1 MKLRVWDTRIS
12 LQDVAGTPGA
22 PPKQKLQ
29 DGNLNVLGGTKPT
42 GSVRPGR
49 PKTSQAIERI
59 SIHDIMSIRI
69 APLLIQIDQCSYK
82 LPNLWASLGKPG
94 SKCWSKPRIP
104 TDSPGGITTPGLP
117 LGEADRAIPAEHAE
131 VPGSLAQEVHL
142 WPNAAKWVDS
152 YWCSL
157 WFMTHRI
164 HRIHGA
170 AIYGNM
176 DPINIPPMLVYV
188 PYMDPMGDGI
198 MILIY
203 WHHVVQIFGPMSWRI
218 LLAHLQNWLASASH
232 YPDLLG
238 SIGFPC

>member
-82 LPNLWASLGKPG
+82 LPKPFGHPWANPVPNVDPNPG
-94 SKCWSKPRIP
+94 FPRIP
-104 TDSPGGITTPGLP
+104 LVASQLP
-117 LGEADRAIPAEHAE
+117 ACHWVKQI
-131 VPGSLAQEVHL
+131 AQYPLSTLKYLVHL
-142 WPNAAKWVDS
+142 LRRFTCGQMRQNGLIPIGVPSDSWP
-152 YWCSL
+152 
-157 WFMTHRI
+157 I
-164 HRIHGA
+164 
-170 AIYGNM
+170 
-176 DPINIPPMLVYV
+176 
-188 PYMDPMGDGI
+188 
-198 MILIY
+198 
-203 WHHVVQIFGPMSWRI
+203 
-218 LLAHLQNWLASASH
+218 
-232 YPDLLG
+232 G
-238 SIGFPC
+238 SIGSMVLLYMVIWIPSIYPQC

>member
-69 APLLIQIDQCSYK
+69 APLLIQIDQFSYK
-82 LPNLWASLGKPG
+82 LPKPFGHPWANPVPNVDPNPG
-94 SKCWSKPRIP
+94 FPGIPLPWWHHDSRPATGWSRSRN
-104 TDSPGGITTPGLP
+104 TRWARWSTWFTCSGGSPV
-117 LGEADRAIPAEHAE
+117 A
-131 VPGSLAQEVHL
+131 
-142 WPNAAKWVDS
+142 AAKWVDS

-157 WFMTHRI
+157 WFMTHD
-164 HRIHGA
+164 GSMVLLY
-170 AIYGNM
+170 IY
-176 DPINIPPMLVYV
+176 I
-188 PYMDPMGDGI
+188 
-198 MILIY
+198 
-203 WHHVVQIFGPMSWRI
+203 W
-218 LLAHLQNWLASASH
+218 
-232 YPDLLG
+232 
-238 SIGFPC
+238 